1 MVLADDI
8 FRYCILETRFK
19 VLANS
24 GTTMYKMTF
33 LEAASSTS

>member
-1 MVLADDI
+1 MILARGI
-8 FRYCILETRFK
+8 FRYCIFETRFK
-19 VLANS
+19 VLATS